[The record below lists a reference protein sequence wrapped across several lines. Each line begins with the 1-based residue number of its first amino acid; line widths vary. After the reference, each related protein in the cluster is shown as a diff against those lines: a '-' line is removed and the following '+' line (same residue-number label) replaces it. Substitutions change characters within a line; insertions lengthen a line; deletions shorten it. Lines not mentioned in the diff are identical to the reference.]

1 MKSFTVKKTYEKLLH
16 SPFLNL
22 PGKLFSKSNSL
33 SHKKSKTALQ
43 NPKGVNMLFS
53 FILYTCALF
62 ADGATDAANSVTG
75 AVSSKAIKISVACA
89 FSALLTFIGCIIFC
103 TFFPAVFENTA
114 AVWEI
119 DKRLAPIAL
128 CASLAA
134 VSLWSLIAWIM
145 GLPTSEG
152 HALVSSAAGSAL
164 ALSGRISTFHFTFAA
179 LGMIPVLLICFA
191 SSVLFTKILAKIN
204 MGEKT
209 KKYLVIA
216 STALSSIL
224 HGAQDGQ
231 NFLALAM
238 GMALF
243 SKDKAFQMVVF
254 TGLIMSLGTILAGQR
269 IIKSMG
275 ESAAP
280 STIESALAA
289 DIASCLSLIVLT
301 FFGIIAS
308 TTHAK
313 MTALAAA
320 SRAAGEKVSV
330 STLLLM
336 LLAWIATFPLCFALS
351 FFLSKLFYIIFL

>member
-1 MKSFTVKKTYEKLLH
+1 
-16 SPFLNL
+16 
-22 PGKLFSKSNSL
+22 
-33 SHKKSKTALQ
+33 
-43 NPKGVNMLFS
+43 MLFP

-75 AVSSKAIKISVACA
+75 AVSSKAMKMSVACA
-89 FSALLTFIGCIIFC
+89 FSALLTFIGCILFC
-103 TFFPAVFENTA
+103 LFFPAVFENTA

-119 DKRLAPIAL
+119 DEKLAPIAL
-128 CASLAA
+128 CSSLAA
-134 VSLWSLIAWIM
+134 VSLWSFIAWIM

-164 ALSGRISTFHFTFAA
+164 ALSGRISTFHFAFSA

-191 SSVLFTKILAKIN
+191 SSVLFTKILTKIN
-204 MGEKT
+204 IGKKA
-209 KKYLVIA
+209 KKYLIIG

-231 NFLALAM
+231 KFLALAV

-243 SKDKAFQMVVF
+243 SKAQTFPMVIF
-254 TGLIMSLGTILAGQR
+254 TGLIMALGTLLAGQR
-269 IIKSMG
+269 IIKNMG
-275 ESAAP
+275 ENTAP
-280 STIESALAA
+280 STIDSALAA
-289 DIASCLSLIVLT
+289 DIASSLSLTVLT

-313 MTALAAA
+313 MTALSAA
-320 SRAAGEKVSV
+320 SWAAGEKVSV